1 MTWERL
7 LSGSVAQQSHP
18 PETHQLFTIG
28 MSLRSLLCRQV
39 EHTSAHTTHS
49 CTVERLAE
57 TRLFNH
63 STTILTLSRLCPPLK
78 ITIFKGFIPSV
89 DVIPGKSR
97 CNQTWFSA
105 LLALQAFLQLV
116 QLVLQFLGPAT
127 STTFNY
133 L

>member
-1 MTWERL
+1 MTWEGL
-7 LSGSVAQQSHP
+7 LSGSVAQQSLP

-49 CTVERLAE
+49 CTVKRLAE
-57 TRLFNH
+57 TSLGNH
-63 STTILTLSRLCPPLK
+63 STTILTLSRLCPPVK
-78 ITIFKGFIPSV
+78 IIKGFVPSV
-89 DVIPGKSR
+89 DVIPGKSQ